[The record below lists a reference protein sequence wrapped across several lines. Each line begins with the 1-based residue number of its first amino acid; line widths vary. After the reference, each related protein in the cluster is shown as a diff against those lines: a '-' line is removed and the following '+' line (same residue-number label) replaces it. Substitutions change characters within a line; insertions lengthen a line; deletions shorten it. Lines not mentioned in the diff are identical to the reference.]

1 MRGWV
6 DAQFG
11 DSLIPNR
18 SGPVV
23 VLDPEAI
30 LSDFEI
36 ADIEHDYTVRFVY
49 HWHELRV
56 IWDLEIRAGAQPKAV
71 DVVIVRSDEFTA
83 ATELP
88 WDIEHEAAHVIK
100 LRWPVPADLRDV
112 FRGAPHLSEL
122 LAEAATSH
130 RSVNDIL
137 AHALDYAPG
146 DPGSELGL
154 VARLRTEP
162 TTPAALWD
170 VLADHLR
177 TDLARQ
183 TALRCG
189 DLSELQD
196 AWTDWL
202 ARGDESPASTQLRV
216 APAAITTLLAAGMLT
231 TSVAAAQGLPAWTAI
246 GVTEPDPEKLIV
258 ELLEQRP
265 SPASTLSEWIDV
277 AAWWGS
283 VRSACCDAAT
293 SPAADQ
299 AWATWDR
306 IDDSFNSWL
315 RDSYGTHLQAAASTP
330 RGLHQVAPFLSRR
343 VEDGARVLL
352 IIIDGLGFA
361 QWTRI
366 RSICSLQVE
375 HSTGCL
381 AMIPTLTTVS
391 RQAILA
397 GTLPVDFNDT
407 LHTTSAEP
415 RRWNAFWV
423 DHGLDQRDVA
433 YHKTLGAT
441 PDDVPALAGTAI
453 AVVVNAVD
461 EILHGAEVLGD
472 TQVAASVDLWA
483 RTGFLQ
489 RLVSDASRLGYEV
502 WITSDHGNIPTLP
515 GPVPREGQTVEAAG
529 TRVRTYPNT
538 TLRQK
543 AAEFGTIW
551 DPPGLT
557 GMTLNPLFA
566 AGRRGFHTSGVRV
579 SHGGTSLDEVIV
591 PFVKVTS

>member
-1 MRGWV
+1 VRRWV

-11 DSLIPNR
+11 GLLSQNR
-18 SGPVV
+18 PGPVV
-23 VLDPEAI
+23 VLDPDSI

-36 ADIEHDYTVRFVY
+36 ADIGHDYTVRIAS

-56 IWDLEIRAGAQPKAV
+56 IWDLEIRADAHPETV
-71 DVVIVRSDEFTA
+71 DVVIVQSDEFTA
-83 ATELP
+83 AIELP

-100 LRWPVPADLRDV
+100 LRWPVPAGLRDV
-112 FRGAPHLSEL
+112 FRIAPHLSDV

-130 RSVNDIL
+130 GSVNDIL

-162 TTPAALWD
+162 TTSEVLWD

-177 TDLARQ
+177 TDLAQR
-183 TALRCG
+183 TALRHG
-189 DLSELQD
+189 DLGELQD
-196 AWTDWL
+196 AWNDWL
-202 ARGDESPASTQLRV
+202 ARGVESPASTQLRL

-231 TSVAAAQGLPAWTAI
+231 TSVRAAQGLPAWTAI
-246 GVTEPDPEKLIV
+246 GVTEPDPKQLIA

-265 SPASTLSEWIDV
+265 ASASTLSEWIDV

-283 VRSACCDAAT
+283 LRSVCCDASGTPEAT
-293 SPAADQ
+293 R
-299 AWATWDR
+299 AWAAWDGL
-306 IDDSFNSWL
+306 DESFNSWL
-315 RDSYGTHLQAAASTP
+315 RTSYGAQLQAAASTP

-343 VEDGARVLL
+343 VEDGARVVLV
-352 IIIDGLGFA
+352 IIDGLGFA
-361 QWTRI
+361 QWAQI
-366 RSICSLQVE
+366 RSITSLKVE
-375 HSTGCL
+375 SSTGCL

-397 GTLPVDFNDT
+397 GALPVDFNDT

-415 RRWNAFWV
+415 RRWTAFWV
-423 DHGLDQRDVA
+423 DHGLDQHDVS
-433 YHKTLGAT
+433 YHKTLGAN
-441 PDDVPALAGTAI
+441 PDDVPALTGTAI

-472 TQVAASVDLWA
+472 PQVATSVDLWA

-489 RLVSDASRLGYEV
+489 RIVDDASRLGYEV
-502 WITSDHGNIPTLP
+502 WITSDHGNIPTIP

-538 TLRQK
+538 TLRQQ
-543 AAEFGTIW
+543 AAEFGAIW

-566 AGRRGFHTSGVRV
+566 AGRCGFHTSGVRV